1 MLEEK
6 IIIHELEGGE
16 VNLLNAEQEAVR
28 FAMTGVFIC
37 REGEMVLSIDGTEY
51 HMTKHSI
58 IVYFSYS
65 NLQIISHSSDLKGT
79 FIGANL
85 ETIQPMFY
93 QVTNFN
99 ALFAIKKAPFQ
110 EISDTQ
116 YETLSQHIFL
126 MKTMIQRE
134 QASKSKGN
142 DEQKSPVLELAHKQA
157 EMQSYSLIL
166 EVLQC
171 YTHIATDEMS
181 LSRKDEVLHKFI
193 SEIYRRYRTEHE
205 VSYYANRQFLTSRYF
220 SAIVK
225 EKSGKSPSQ
234 WIATALL
241 IDAQNLL
248 KTTNMT
254 IKEISDTLH
263 FPNQSYFGK
272 WFKNLTSFGPLEFR
286 KGKHNK
292 KFDDAD
298 FADVIQRGLHH
309 IRRNANDNQH
319 NQD

>member
-16 VNLLNAEQEAVR
+16 VNLLNAEQEAVK
-28 FAMTGVFIC
+28 FTMTGVFVC
-37 REGEMVLSIDGTEY
+37 REGEIVLSIDHTEY
-51 HMTKHSI
+51 HMKKHSI

-65 NLQIISHSSDLKGT
+65 TLQIISYSADLKGT

-93 QVTNFN
+93 QVANFN
-99 ALFAIKKAPFQ
+99 ALFALKKAPFQ
-110 EISDTQ
+110 EISEAQ
-116 YETLSQHIFL
+116 YEILAKHIFL

-134 QASKSKGN
+134 QASKDKMNNGQN
-142 DEQKSPVLELAHKQA
+142 SPILEIAQKQA

-166 EVLQC
+166 EVMQC
-171 YTHIATDEMS
+171 YTHIPTDQMS
-181 LSRKDEVLHKFI
+181 LSRKDEVLNKFI
-193 SEIYRRYRTEHE
+193 SEIYRKYRTEHE

-292 KFDDAD
+292 KFEDTD

-309 IRRNANDNQH
+309 VKKNHEDQSLS
-319 NQD
+319 